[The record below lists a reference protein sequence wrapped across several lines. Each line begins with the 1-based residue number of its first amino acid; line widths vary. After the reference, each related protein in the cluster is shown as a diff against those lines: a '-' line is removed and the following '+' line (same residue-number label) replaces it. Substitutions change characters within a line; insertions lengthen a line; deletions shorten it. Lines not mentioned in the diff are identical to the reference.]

1 MPPRDLRRVLSDAWQ
16 KLDDEQKAEVDRWA
30 LDAWEAAL
38 SATKDQVVKGYQIIC
53 KDCGQ
58 KRLYDIPVQVPDV
71 LTRVKALEI
80 LANQAWGKP
89 PEQKEV
95 VVNVGERTLEALESL
110 PLHEL
115 AQLAGVAVDAHD
127 AEFHELPAGE

>member
-1 MPPRDLRRVLSDAWQ
+1 MPPRDLRRVLSDAWE
-16 KLDDEQKAEVDRWA
+16 KLDAEQKAEVDGYA
-30 LDAWEAAL
+30 LAAWTEAL
-38 SATKDQVVKGYQIIC
+38 TATKGQLVKGVDIIC

-58 KRLYDIPVQVPDV
+58 KRLYDIPIETPDL

-95 VVNVGERTLEALESL
+95 TVNVGERTLEALESMS
-110 PLHEL
+110 LHEL
-115 AQLAGVAVDAHD
+115 AQLAGDAVDAQW
-127 AEFHELPAGE
+127 EPLELPPAA